1 MSDLQDQQRQTE
13 EEDGNQ
19 NQLEQK
25 QQQLRRGVERRSV
38 IGPGAL
44 ASRQPCS
51 GGQMRK
57 TFVLDTNVL
66 LHDPQALNRFED
78 NHVVIPIEVVEEIDR
93 FKRDPAE
100 KGRNARL
107 VSRLLDDLRAQG
119 NLADGVPLDE
129 QGGTLKVVFCRS
141 ETLAA
146 LPPELKGDN
155 GDNNILAVA
164 LEQQKLEAVIDD
176 QPPVVLV
183 TKDTNL
189 RIKADAVGLVAQD
202 YTSDRVAIGDLYPG
216 FCELWVSA
224 EQMDLVKRSPGLELK
239 VLPASPHLEANE
251 GVTLIDQAQ
260 PSHTLLCR
268 YNDASATLQSLQ
280 QISRVKLGRIQPRNR
295 EQTFALDLL
304 LDPGIPLVTLVGK
317 AGTGK
322 TLLAL
327 AAGLN
332 QVADERHYERLLV
345 TRPVISLGKDIGFL
359 PGDLEEKMGPWMQPI
374 MDNLDFL
381 FGGEDSQQGMG
392 GKRNAGRTPR
402 NHWSDLKTMGLLEV
416 EAISYI
422 RGRSIPRQ
430 FMVVVEAQ
438 NLTPHEVKTIITRV
452 GEGTKIVLTGD
463 PYQIDNPYVD
473 AESNG
478 LTWLVERFK
487 GQRLAGHMTL
497 QRGERSALAELAAN
511 LL

>member
-1 MSDLQDQQRQTE
+1 
-13 EEDGNQ
+13 
-19 NQLEQK
+19 
-25 QQQLRRGVERRSV
+25 
-38 IGPGAL
+38 
-44 ASRQPCS
+44 
-51 GGQMRK
+51 MRK

-66 LHDPQALNRFED
+66 LHDPAALTRFED
-78 NHVVIPIEVVEEIDR
+78 NAIVIPIEVVEEIDR

-100 KGRNARL
+100 KGRNARQ

-119 NLADGVPLDE
+119 NLADGVPNGD
-129 QGGTLKVVFCRS
+129 QGGTLKVVFCRA
-141 ETLAA
+141 ETLAQ
-146 LPPELKGDN
+146 LPPELKAGN

-164 LEQQKLEAVIDD
+164 LEAQRLEAVIGS

-189 RIKADAVGLVAQD
+189 RIKADAVGLIAQD
-202 YTSDRVAIGDLYPG
+202 YSTDKVAIDDLYPG
-216 FCELWVSA
+216 VCELWARA
-224 EQMDLVKRSPGLELK
+224 EQMDQVKHGAGLSVDGLN
-239 VLPASPHLEANE
+239 LPAPPQANE
-251 GVTLIDQAQ
+251 GVMLIDLAQPAHTMLSRFQAQ
-260 PSHTLLCR
+260 TG
-268 YNDASATLQSLQ
+268 TLQPLQ
-280 QISRVKLGRIQPRNR
+280 RAQKVRLGRIQARNR

-304 LDPGIPLVTLVGK
+304 LDPDIQLVTLVGK

-327 AAGLN
+327 AAGLH
-332 QVADERHYERLLV
+332 QVADERLYERLLV
-345 TRPVISLGKDIGFL
+345 TRPVIALGKELGFL

-374 MDNLDFL
+374 IDNLDFL
-381 FGGEDSQQGMG
+381 LGGSAEE
-392 GKRNAGRTPR
+392 AGRSNGPGGTGGGR
-402 NHWSDLKTMGLLEV
+402 SQRSQRGNWSDLKGMGLLEV

-430 FMVVVEAQ
+430 FMVVDEAQ
-438 NLTPHEVKTIITRV
+438 NLTPHEVKTIVTRV

-487 GQRLAGHMTL
+487 GQPLAGHVTL
-497 QRGERSALAELAAN
+497 MRGERSPLAELAAN

>member
-1 MSDLQDQQRQTE
+1 
-13 EEDGNQ
+13 
-19 NQLEQK
+19 
-25 QQQLRRGVERRSV
+25 
-38 IGPGAL
+38 
-44 ASRQPCS
+44 
-51 GGQMRK
+51 MRK

-66 LHDPQALNRFED
+66 LHDPAALTRFED
-78 NHVVIPIEVVEEIDR
+78 NNILIPIEVVEEIDR

-100 KGRNARL
+100 KGRNARQ
-107 VSRLLDDLRAQG
+107 VSRLLDALRAQG
-119 NLADGVPLDE
+119 NLADGVPNGD
-129 QGGTLKVVFCRS
+129 QGGTLKVVFCRN
-141 ETLAA
+141 ETLSQ
-146 LPPELKGDN
+146 LPPELKAGN

-164 LEQQKLEAVIDD
+164 LEEQRLQAVMGS
-176 QPPVVLV
+176 QPPVILV

-189 RIKADAVGLVAQD
+189 RIKADAVGLIAQD
-202 YTSDRVAIGDLYPG
+202 YTSDRVDIGDLYPG
-216 FCELWVSA
+216 LCELWVSA
-224 EQMDLVKRSPGLELK
+224 EQMDRVKPTPGLAVEG
-239 VLPASPHLEANE
+239 LPVQSPLQANE

-260 PSHTLLCR
+260 PAHTLLAR
-268 YNDASATLQSLQ
+268 FNAATGTLQPLQ
-280 QISRVKLGRIQPRNR
+280 RAPKAKLGRIQPRNR

-304 LDPGIPLVTLVGK
+304 LDPEIQLITLVGK

-327 AAGLN
+327 AAGLH
-332 QVADERHYERLLV
+332 QVADERVYERLLV
-345 TRPVISLGKDIGFL
+345 TRPVISLGKEIGFL

-374 MDNLDFL
+374 IDNLEYL
-381 FGGEDSQQGMG
+381 LGGSGEEDGRGAPRG
-392 GKRNAGRTPR
+392 GGGAGGRGGSHRGPR
-402 NHWSDLKTMGLLEV
+402 SNWTDLKGMGLLEV

-430 FMVVVEAQ
+430 FMVVDEAQ
-438 NLTPHEVKTIITRV
+438 NLTPHEVKTIVTRV

-487 GQRLAGHMTL
+487 GQALAGHVTL
-497 QRGERSALAELAAN
+497 LRGERSELAELAAN

>member
-1 MSDLQDQQRQTE
+1 
-13 EEDGNQ
+13 
-19 NQLEQK
+19 
-25 QQQLRRGVERRSV
+25 
-38 IGPGAL
+38 
-44 ASRQPCS
+44 
-51 GGQMRK
+51 MRK

-66 LHDPQALNRFED
+66 LHDPVALTRFED
-78 NHVVIPIEVVEEIDR
+78 NHIVIPIEVVEEIDR

-100 KGRNARL
+100 KGRNARQ
-107 VSRLLDDLRAQG
+107 VSRLLDELRAKG
-119 NLADGVPLDE
+119 NLAEGVPNGD
-129 QGGTLKVVFCRS
+129 QGGTLTVVFCRS
-141 ETLAA
+141 ETLAT
-146 LPPELKGDN
+146 LPPELKAGN

-164 LEQQKLEAVIDD
+164 LEQQQLGTLIGD

-189 RIKADAVGLVAQD
+189 RIKADAVGLIAQD
-202 YTSDRVAIGDLYPG
+202 YTSDRVDIADLYPG
-216 FCELWVSA
+216 FSELWLNA
-224 EQMDLVKRSPGLELK
+224 EQMDRVKLAPGLELEG
-239 VLPASPHLEANE
+239 LTPAAPLQANE
-251 GVTLIDQAQ
+251 GVTLMDRAQ
-260 PSHTLLCR
+260 PSHTLLAR
-268 YNDASATLQSLQ
+268 YNATTATLQPLQ
-280 QISRVKLGRIQPRNR
+280 HGPKAKLGRIQPRNR

-304 LDPGIPLVTLVGK
+304 LDPAIQLVTLVGK

-332 QVADERHYERLLV
+332 QVADERLYERLLV
-345 TRPVISLGKDIGFL
+345 TRPVISLGKEIGFL

-374 MDNLDFL
+374 IDNLDFL
-381 FGGEDSQQGMG
+381 LGGEDQQKGSG
-392 GKRNAGRTPR
+392 PARAGHRPTR
-402 NHWSDLKTMGLLEV
+402 GNWNDLKSMGLLEV

-430 FMVVVEAQ
+430 YMVVDEAQ
-438 NLTPHEVKTIITRV
+438 NLTPHEVKTIVTRV

-487 GQRLAGHMTL
+487 GQRLAGHVTL
-497 QRGERSALAELAAN
+497 QRGERSELAELAAN